1 MKCPLCCEYNFRA
14 LSEFLRH
21 VRLSHADKPNFHLQ
35 CNLQGCSRT
44 YASFESYRN
53 HIYNYHDT
61 SIIVTD
67 HDCLVNLEENSNSNL
82 LDSTSTSDDR
92 NVSEEDSAETGIVD
106 MQKASAVWILKT
118 RELHRLPLS
127 VMDAV
132 MVDIQSL
139 YDMSLQ
145 NTCVTSIL
153 RDAKVDTFTIEQVS
167 KEFTTRKKI
176 FSGRK
181 TQSQQMKYFSENFNM
196 VVIYMYNLSQ
206 VILLM

>member
-35 CNLQGCSRT
+35 CNLQRCSRT
-44 YASFESYRN
+44 YTSFESYRN

-61 SIIVTD
+61 SIIVAD
-67 HDCLVNLEENSNSNL
+67 HDCLVNLEETSASTL

-92 NVSEEDSAETGIVD
+92 NASEEDSAETGIVD

-118 RELHRLPLS
+118 RELHQLPLS

-139 YDMSLQ
+139 YDISLQ
-145 NTCVTSIL
+145 NTYHHVTSVL

-176 FSGRK
+176 FSGLE
-181 TQSQQMKYFSENFNM
+181 TQSQQMKYFTENFNM
-196 VVIYMYNLSQ
+196 VVILNLH
-206 VILLM
+206 V